1 MCEYCGCRQVAP
13 LAELMDEHLALL
25 DLAGQV
31 RRELVHGRR
40 REALEVL
47 AHVGRLL
54 DQHARREEDGVFA
67 ALRDSGDFVDEVDQL
82 TGEHGDF
89 HERIAALTPDSADLK
104 EQVDA
109 LLGELGDHIDREDM
123 GIFPV
128 SVVTLGARGWEQV
141 DAVHTAQP
149 SFLAEAG

>member
-31 RRELVHGRR
+31 RRDLVQGRR
-40 REALEVL
+40 AQALEVL
-47 AHVGRLL
+47 QRIGVLL
-54 DQHARREEDGVFA
+54 DRHARREEDGVFA
-67 ALRDSGDFVDEVDQL
+67 ALRDSGDFVEEVDQL

-89 HERIAALTPDSADLK
+89 RERIAALRPETEDLRPR
-104 EQVDA
+104 VDE
-109 LLGELGDHIDREDM
+109 LIGELSDHIDREDL

-128 SVVTLGARGWEQV
+128 SVVTLGSRGWEQV
-141 DAVHTAQP
+141 DAVHVAQP
-149 SFLAEAG
+149 SFLAGTN